1 MEFIRSRFIKKIIKK
16 NIIDPSD
23 FSWTLMENAKEIVKM
38 NPNII
43 LPLEIMNRAYYKL
56 KNNNEV
62 KAGT

>member
-1 MEFIRSRFIKKIIKK
+1 
-16 NIIDPSD
+16 
-23 FSWTLMENAKEIVKM
+23 MENAKEIVKM